1 MITRPAQVAHHVR
14 GRIRVRFSGA
24 KGDRQYLEL
33 IRQSISPLPGVQSVE
48 VSSATGCLVVHYDHS
63 THSDFHQT
71 LSDHGLALAPPEIS
85 EVDAI
90 AANIEHEAEFLSQH
104 SETAKS
110 LVEFVKQID
119 RGLKRATGNTL
130 DLRVLLPLGLAVYSF
145 LELESDIST
154 PLWVTLG
161 IFSFNS
167 FVSLHGAT
175 GAQSSVDTETAQVT
189 HTGGVPGKPAE
200 TTTTIRKRTR
210 IRRS

>member
-24 KGDRQYLEL
+24 KGDRRFLESMQ
-33 IRQSISPLPGVQSVE
+33 QSISPLPGVQSVE
-48 VSSATGCLVVHYDHS
+48 VSPSTGCLVVHYDRAAHQ
-63 THSDFHQT
+63 DFHQT
-71 LSDHGLALAPPEIS
+71 LSEHGLDLAPPELS
-85 EVDAI
+85 EADSI
-90 AANIEHEAEFLSQH
+90 AADIEHEAEFLSQH
-104 SETAKS
+104 SEIARRV
-110 LVEFVKQID
+110 VEFVKQID
-119 RGLKRATGNTL
+119 HGLKNATGNTL

-167 FVSLHGAT
+167 FVSLHGSTPAR
-175 GAQSSVDTETAQVT
+175 SSVDMESAQVT
-189 HTGGVPGKPAE
+189 HTGGEPGKPAE
-200 TTTTIRKRTR
+200 TTTIRKRTR

>member
-24 KGDRQYLEL
+24 KGDRRFLES
-33 IRQSISPLPGVQSVE
+33 IQQSISPLPGVQSVE
-48 VSSATGCLVVHYDHS
+48 ISQSTGCIVVHYDQSAHR
-63 THSDFHQT
+63 DFHQT
-71 LSDHGLALAPPEIS
+71 LIEHGLALAPPEVS

-104 SETAKS
+104 SETARR
-110 LVEFVKQID
+110 VVDFVKQID
-119 RGLKRATGNTL
+119 HGLKCATGNTL

-145 LELESDIST
+145 LELESDITT

-167 FVSLHGAT
+167 FVSLHGSSA
-175 GAQSSVDTETAQVT
+175 GQSSVDMESAQVT
-189 HTGGVPGKPAE
+189 HTGAVPGKPAE
-200 TTTTIRKRTR
+200 TTAIRKRTR